1 MEERKD
7 RLWNPYVSG
16 ALAGVLSVAS
26 VAFAGKYLGASTTF
40 VRAAGYVEKAF
51 GPERVAQMAYFM
63 KEAPKID
70 WQFMFVIGI
79 FLGALA
85 AALLSGTFS
94 LRFVPDMWKG
104 RFGPG
109 IGKRGAAAFVGGI
122 VAMIGARL
130 ADGCP
135 SGHGLSGV
143 LQLAVSGFIALAMFF
158 IVGVLVARML
168 YGGDEA

>member
-1 MEERKD
+1 MADRKGQ
-7 RLWNPYVSG
+7 LWNPYVSG
-16 ALAGVLSVAS
+16 ALAGLLSVAS

-79 FLGALA
+79 FIGALA
-85 AALLSGTFS
+85 AAVLSGTFS
-94 LRFVPDMWKG
+94 LRFVPDMWRE

-109 IGKRGAAAFVGGI
+109 IGKRGVAAFVGGI

-130 ADGCP
+130 ADG
-135 SGHGLSGV
+135 
-143 LQLAVSGFIALAMFF
+143 
-158 IVGVLVARML
+158 
-168 YGGDEA
+168 

>member
-1 MEERKD
+1 MCKKGPLRAPFAYSGTIGATQRREVKVMADRKD
-7 RLWNPYVSG
+7 QLWNPYVSG
-16 ALAGVLSVAS
+16 ALAGLLSVAS

-79 FLGALA
+79 FIGALA

-94 LRFVPDMWKG
+94 LRFVPDMWRG

-109 IGKRGAAAFVGGI
+109 IGKRGVAAFVGGI

-130 ADGCP
+130 ADG
-135 SGHGLSGV
+135 
-143 LQLAVSGFIALAMFF
+143 
-158 IVGVLVARML
+158 
-168 YGGDEA
+168 

>member
-1 MEERKD
+1 MAERRD
-7 RLWNPYVSG
+7 ALWNPYVSG

-79 FLGALA
+79 FIGSFA
-85 AALLSGTFS
+85 AAVLSGTFS
-94 LRFVPDMWKG
+94 FRSVPDMWRE
-104 RFGPG
+104 RFGAG
-109 IGKRGAAAFVGGI
+109 IGKRGAAAFIGGV

-130 ADGCP
+130 ADG
-135 SGHGLSGV
+135 
-143 LQLAVSGFIALAMFF
+143 
-158 IVGVLVARML
+158 
-168 YGGDEA
+168 